1 MFEVGRLD
9 VAGSRP
15 AGRVSDLTLMTESGF
30 ARPQSCGLQVCGRR
44 PVNLRTK
51 GLVTW
56 SLAGRL

>member
-1 MFEVGRLD
+1 MMFEVGRLD

-44 PVNLRTK
+44 PVNLRT
-51 GLVTW
+51 
-56 SLAGRL
+56 